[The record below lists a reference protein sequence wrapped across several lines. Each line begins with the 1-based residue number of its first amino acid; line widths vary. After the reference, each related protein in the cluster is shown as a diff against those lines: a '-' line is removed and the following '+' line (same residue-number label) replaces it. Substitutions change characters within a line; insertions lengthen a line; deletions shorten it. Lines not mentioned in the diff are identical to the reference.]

1 MLRIV
6 CTRSPSTRS
15 RLHGDLKCT
24 CWQFSLSGL
33 KCCLE
38 LLILSGELEC
48 KSGKSSFILM
58 SQVLDLLKR
67 VYWNGL
73 ELTTFKEPCI
83 FSCLWCRYG
92 YGKLVFPTQAHCKS
106 SISILCCSYS
116 EALSFSSNTSES
128 YTLPDRSFML
138 IQAVWRRLWQR
149 NDKRPGFI

>member
-1 MLRIV
+1 MHKE
-6 CTRSPSTRS
+6 RSIRS

-24 CWQFSLSGL
+24 CWQFSLSVL

-38 LLILSGELEC
+38 LLILSGELKC

-73 ELTTFKEPCI
+73 ELIAFKEPCI

-92 YGKLVFPTQAHCKS
+92 FGKLVFPRRPDAS
-106 SISILCCSYS
+106 PAFLY
-116 EALSFSSNTSES
+116 LSFSSNTSKS
-128 YTLPDRSFML
+128 HTLLDRSFML
-138 IQAVWRRLWQR
+138 IQAVCRRLAGWKWQEAWIHLT
-149 NDKRPGFI
+149 DILYW